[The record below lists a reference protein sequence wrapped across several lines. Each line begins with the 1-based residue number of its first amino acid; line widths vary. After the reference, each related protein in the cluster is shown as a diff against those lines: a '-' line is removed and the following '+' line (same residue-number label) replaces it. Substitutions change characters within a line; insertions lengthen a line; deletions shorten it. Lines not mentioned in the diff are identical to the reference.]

1 MSSDARVRYRKRNLV
16 RSGLFDSGFWE
27 LRVDQKL
34 AVLALVLSPF
44 QYALTLDLGFPL
56 KASEVLVVGAF
67 IARVIALRRHPVKL
81 TVDLYLVGAIA
92 VLIAISFASV
102 FIFQDIGTPLPGVER
117 SPVVDLGL
125 YTLYGLFALFTWLI
139 VREVPAVIA
148 VDALLQASWLCFV
161 AVVVQALF
169 WFLKIPWVLEDFGFF
184 MGQQGWRIFDVAL
197 ARSGPFLEGQHL
209 GFFAG
214 AMFIVAVLRSR
225 YVTAVVLLVCI
236 VYSRSTTAFAG
247 IVVAFVVVSLLRPT
261 RRVLISWAAVVVF
274 SILALFVVPGVRSY
288 FALQLAKFGVG
299 DTGRE
304 TRSLEV
310 RSEKT
315 EVGFRM
321 MLDHFPFG
329 VGPGRFSAYYFDYT
343 DGVERASDARES
355 SGRPLVENGYLHIGS
370 ELGLFALVVTIVLL
384 AWWLYRLGRGR
395 PWATA
400 MAVFVYVGIAT
411 QSSWTFGPI
420 WLFLGV
426 IAAAA
431 DSPVTLRPYSR
442 KSTPSDGMPVKN
454 SDESRRARRERG
466 APAADGASA

>member
-1 MSSDARVRYRKRNLV
+1 MRA
-16 RSGLFDSGFWE
+16 
-27 LRVDQKL
+27 DQKL

-56 KASEVLVVGAF
+56 KASEVLILGAMV
-67 IARVIALRRHPVKL
+67 ARIFTLRKHSVKLSIDFYLVSAIAL
-81 TVDLYLVGAIA
+81 LVVA
-92 VLIAISFASV
+92 SFACV
-102 FIFQDIGTPLPGVER
+102 FFFQNLDTPLPGVDR
-117 SPVVDLGL
+117 SPLVDLTL
-125 YTLYGLFALFTWLI
+125 YSLYGLFALFTWII
-139 VREVPAVIA
+139 VREVPAIVS
-148 VDALLQASWLCFV
+148 VDALLQASWLCFA

-169 WFLKIPWVLEDFGFF
+169 WFMKIPWVLEGYGFF
-184 MGQQGWRIFDVAL
+184 MGQQGWRVFDVAL

-209 GFFAG
+209 GFFVG
-214 AMFIVAVLRSR
+214 AMFIVAVLRAR
-225 YVTAVVLLVCI
+225 YITAAVLLICV

-247 IVVAFVVVSLLRPT
+247 IVVAFIVISLLRPT
-261 RRVLISWAAVVVF
+261 RRVLIIWAAVVVLGG
-274 SILALFVVPGVRSY
+274 LALITVPGVRSY
-288 FALQLAKFGVG
+288 FALQLAKFGIG

-321 MLDHFPFG
+321 MFDHLPFG

-343 DGVERASDARES
+343 DGVERANDARES

-370 ELGLFALVVTIVLL
+370 ELGIVALLITIILL
-384 AWWLYRLGRGR
+384 GWWIYRLGRGR
-395 PWATA
+395 SWATA

-426 IAAAA
+426 IAAAVETPTTVRRYRRNMQPA
-431 DSPVTLRPYSR
+431 DVTLATSADVPRREWRDRTSR
-442 KSTPSDGMPVKN
+442 A
-454 SDESRRARRERG
+454 SDEAI
-466 APAADGASA
+466 